1 MVHLGRND
9 YHEKDS
15 EKEFCISTGSG
26 FHRSYLIVLLQS
38 DSLFNSGMTHIFH
51 GQSKSYYD
59 AILSLSG
66 MGCAQDLK
74 ANRPVAEYKDLVK
87 KVEAE
92 SKKGASRQGK
102 EKRTRD
108 PSASDLY
115 DLPEE
120 PEVNFLSL
128 PSKPEVAEAKQSKTG
143 RTGRKILIS
152 KKRAIS
158 ISASDDSDKDDSAL
172 ANAVA
177 VPSQGAGFRQRKKQ
191 FNAKAKQDQKDAHGS
206 TAEGDA
212 GSQPGLEFRKKRNGI
227 GSIGIAEKEDEVTVK
242 TEKAEVLKAK
252 DCTQPFQEEVMS
264 IVSSDE
270 DAGSAKRVEQ
280 SKQSGHP
287 QEAVGASGASASD
300 PQEPAEQEVPVPVL
314 PPEEHPS
321 QVGQELSSGPSSSS
335 RAASSR
341 DVPSERPVAVEAP
354 VGHASSTSHGAA
366 KVAKATKGSERAP
379 SALFNLSTV
388 WLGDIPVVQRVD
400 KGTDSWKTIHFVTV
414 TIHHIRSDHRS
425 IVLWC

>member
-143 RTGRKILIS
+143 RTGRKIL
-152 KKRAIS
+152 KK
-158 ISASDDSDKDDSAL
+158 
-172 ANAVA
+172 
-177 VPSQGAGFRQRKKQ
+177 
-191 FNAKAKQDQKDAHGS
+191 
-206 TAEGDA
+206 EGD
-212 GSQPGLEFRKKRNGI
+212 I
-227 GSIGIAEKEDEVTVK
+227 
-242 TEKAEVLKAK
+242 
-252 DCTQPFQEEVMS
+252 
-264 IVSSDE
+264 
-270 DAGSAKRVEQ
+270 
-280 SKQSGHP
+280 
-287 QEAVGASGASASD
+287 
-300 PQEPAEQEVPVPVL
+300 
-314 PPEEHPS
+314 
-321 QVGQELSSGPSSSS
+321 
-335 RAASSR
+335 
-341 DVPSERPVAVEAP
+341 
-354 VGHASSTSHGAA
+354 
-366 KVAKATKGSERAP
+366 
-379 SALFNLSTV
+379 
-388 WLGDIPVVQRVD
+388 DIC
-400 KGTDSWKTIHFVTV
+400 K
-414 TIHHIRSDHRS
+414 
-425 IVLWC
+425 